1 MPGWGG
7 GSCYSWSLQPESEGA
22 ESGETADAVTVWKRA
37 GDVDSLK
44 AFPVQSQTGNAL
56 LRGWAPMSEKP
67 AFLGPLA
74 PKPRQS

>member
-22 ESGETADAVTVWKRA
+22 ESGETADAVTVWERA

-44 AFPVQSQTGNAL
+44 CRAKLGTH
-56 LRGWAPMSEKP
+56 SEG
-67 AFLGPLA
+67 LGPNVRRA
-74 PKPRQS
+74 CSPSTSTS